1 MAHTEAMGL
10 KFKHRKFDGLDGR
23 TKSEWSTEGGELV
36 LTADQEAVQIKGML
50 RLTTQMDLQG
60 FAKLL
65 SEVWAEHRR
74 MVPKIL
80 TAPGGFNG

>member
-10 KFKHRKFDGLDGR
+10 KFIHSKFDGLDGK
-23 TKSEWSTEGGELV
+23 TKSEWATEGRELV
-36 LTADQEAVQIKGML
+36 LTADQEAVVIKGTL

-65 SEVWAEHRR
+65 SDVWSEHR
-74 MVPKIL
+74 KL
-80 TAPGGFNG
+80 TPRIMRTPTDG